1 MRLGFLT
8 CWSISVAD
16 QVAEYATDV
25 DAVRVDNTLL
35 KLNTQVAPPSSDVVG
50 AAVPPLSV
58 SRPLHLVELFAGA
71 GGLAQGFER
80 AGRFETAALYD
91 ISKPARDAYKSFKP
105 KAVYRALNVRHLQR
119 RSVYNDLDGRL
130 LHGILGGPPCQGFS
144 IAGKRN
150 HQAETNELIRSYAR
164 KVDTLEPFFLVLENV
179 PQLLF
184 HTLFQPLLKKLST
197 KYLMTYGV
205 LNAARYGTPQTRHR
219 LILIAYHRSLGI
231 QPTLPQP
238 THGLLN
244 QQLYAYDLMDSSRRV
259 QLTAE
264 TAKMIFGADPV
275 IHDYINV
282 KSADLDL
289 RPKPYLLPLVKVG
302 DAISDLSAA
311 EHDKPITY
319 ASEPAS
325 AYQRF
330 LRTNQHEV
338 HNCLTRKH
346 IGRPLEIALTL
357 REGGTPSK
365 EPGELFKRY
374 YSQAY
379 ARLHREGLARTLT
392 TYFMNAGS
400 GRFMHYAQPRTLT
413 VREAAR
419 LQGFT
424 DDFIFTG
431 NLQEQ
436 MQVVGNAVPLP
447 LAEAIGRHVLAEIG
461 DLL

>member
-1 MRLGFLT
+1 V
-8 CWSISVAD
+8 IP
-16 QVAEYATDV
+16 
-25 DAVRVDNTLL
+25 DATLL
-35 KLNTQVAPPSSDVVG
+35 GVDLSPSPSSDVVKV
-50 AAVPPLSV
+50 AATPPIVPQPLY
-58 SRPLHLVELFAGA
+58 LLELFAGA

-80 AGRFETAALYD
+80 AGRFEAAALYD
-91 ISKPARDAYKSFKP
+91 ISKPARDAYTNFKP
-105 KAVYRALNVRHLQR
+105 SAVYRALNVRHLKR
-119 RSVYNDLDGRL
+119 RSVYNDLDGRP

-144 IAGKRN
+144 LAGKRN
-150 HQAETNELIRSYAR
+150 LQAETNELVRSYAR
-164 KVDTLEPFFLVLENV
+164 KVDALEPFFLVLENV

-184 HTLFQPLLKKLST
+184 HELFRPLLKKLSE

-244 QQLYAYDLMDSSRRV
+244 QQLYAYHLIDSTQRV
-259 QLTAE
+259 ELTAE
-264 TAKMIFGADPV
+264 TSKVLFGADPV

-282 KSADLDL
+282 KSANLDL
-289 RPKPYLLPLVKVG
+289 RPNLSLLPLVTVG
-302 DAISDLSAA
+302 DAISDLSAT
-311 EHDKPITY
+311 EDSKPLAY
-319 ASEPAS
+319 VSEANS

-330 LRTNQHEV
+330 LRTDQSEV

-346 IGRPLEIALTL
+346 VGRPLEVALTL
-357 REGGTPSK
+357 REGGTPSR
-365 EPGELFKRY
+365 EPGALFKRY

-379 ARLHREGLARTLT
+379 ARLHRDGLARTLT

-400 GRFMHYAQPRTLT
+400 GRFIHYEQPRTLT

-424 DDFIFTG
+424 DAFVFAG

-447 LAEAIGRHVLAEIG
+447 LAEAIGRHVRGEIG